1 MHLGYT
7 CSVPDESR
15 HARLQQRNLRKRSAE
30 DCDYV
35 KDEET
40 GVGCQTETVETVS
53 TFCQTDKELTVLQGK
68 QLVELK
74 TENAML
80 HKEVEELKCKKEVCF
95 TEKYLM
101 KEENQSVLKFY
112 TGS

>member
-7 CSVPDESR
+7 CSVLDESR

-35 KDEET
+35 EDEET
-40 GVGCQTETVETVS
+40 GVRCQTETVETVS
-53 TFCQTDKELTVLQGK
+53 TFCQTDKELTVMQGK
-68 QLVELK
+68 QLFELK

-80 HKEVEELKCKKEVCF
+80 CKEAEELSAERK
-95 TEKYLM
+95 
-101 KEENQSVLKFY
+101 SVLHKNI
-112 TGS
+112 

>member
-15 HARLQQRNLRKRSAE
+15 HARLQQRNLRKDQQKIVIMLKMRKLVSDA
-30 DCDYV
+30 
-35 KDEET
+35 KLRLRKL
-40 GVGCQTETVETVS
+40 S

-80 HKEVEELKCKKEVCF
+80 RKEVEELKCRKEVCF
-95 TEKYLM
+95 TPARR
-101 KEENQSVLKFY
+101 NGQ
-112 TGS
+112 TN